1 MNGLRE
7 HRMINQHTG
16 SDFDNFLEE
25 EDILEEVS
33 AKAHKRLLALQ
44 LGDIM
49 EEKNMTK
56 TSLAEKLKTSRSQLD
71 RILDPE
77 NSSITLEVLERV
89 AHAVGKKLHIGFS

>member
-1 MNGLRE
+1 MT
-7 HRMINQHTG
+7 NQHTG
-16 SDFDNFLEE
+16 SDFDDFLEDE
-25 EDILEEVS
+25 GILEEVS

-49 EEKNMTK
+49 EEKNITK
-56 TSLAEKLKTSRSQLD
+56 ISLAEKLKTSRSQLD

-89 AHAVGKKLHIGFS
+89 AHAVGKKLHISFS